1 MEYQKLSTSELQE
14 RKRRMMR
21 ELIAIEEELQS
32 RKKIGEEIF
41 VFDTSTS
48 RVKKSSRWEEM
59 RLAKESENLT
69 NGEIARYSRQLLLP
83 EFGVK
88 AQRKLR
94 TSSALIVGAGG
105 LGCPCA
111 QYLVAAGVGRVGIV
125 DHDVVDKSNLHRQV
139 HQVSTCVFHLI
150 RTPYTR
156 CFSYVPEV
164 LMPSKIDQKIYNGL
178 PHIDKFFTRSLVLA
192 LPKLSRSP
200 RRSPTSTQ
208 TSRLWRLW
216 SV

>member
-32 RKKIGEEIF
+32 RKKNGE
-41 VFDTSTS
+41 
-48 RVKKSSRWEEM
+48 RR
-59 RLAKESENLT
+59 RLAKVKDAENLT

-88 AQRKLR
+88 AQRKLKS
-94 TSSALIVGAGG
+94 SSALIVGAGG

-139 HQVSTCVFHLI
+139 QDCKYST
-150 RTPYTR
+150 YA
-156 CFSYVPEV
+156 YV
-164 LMPSKIDQKIYNGL
+164 N
-178 PHIDKFFTRSLVLA
+178 
-192 LPKLSRSP
+192 
-200 RRSPTSTQ
+200 
-208 TSRLWRLW
+208 
-216 SV
+216 